1 MFTDNRSQSIAAID
15 ERSKPPDRTSKCVSV
30 MGVQSKAGSCIASDT
45 ANRSVNRGC
54 HQRVRDFDDEMVPQV
69 PTLFTSNSSKSTAVV
84 DVQRVCHQRVR
95 DFDDDTAQYAPSS
108 FTNISTKSTV
118 AVDTQ
123 SKSPDGMHKCIS
135 VIRVPSRD
143 ERRIATDMNI
153 SSAFGVKGALPGVYL
168 SLNEAVRKAN
178 SQPIKE
184 FSNYETLWRNIKAA
198 KAWVKQSVNE
208 QKLEHQQ
215 AHEHEQEDVC
225 QKTNS
230 HEQLHHQKLE
240 KNLKQ
245 SSSCSYLSP
254 RACKSHPEW
263 SCKGQRD
270 RVTKALDESRK
281 EQCID
286 PKILL
291 QWDPGGRPV
300 KIVKPSTSV
309 WTGRLEVDHSPSCH
323 GVNGPTIVTM
333 PQDST
338 PFELLDLSSMLR
350 HRQVS
355 HVRSASANVKQRMD
369 SFRCC
374 SPGRMHLDLRGRSAS
389 RIQKDLRKALVQDL
403 LDGDDT
409 AAFVCRQLGIDNIP
423 RADQLELMIAAM
435 PGRWQIK
442 FEGVT
447 AESDLD
453 IEEWM
458 KGHATHCS
466 KCSPTKIADDCYF
479 KVVHHFLLRG
489 FDPALKPGRSWESF
503 VSKNPAREAY
513 VDAWRQQEGKCKK
526 AWDKWENE
534 AAGLLS
540 AESKTKPNLVVPLL
554 PATRAKQVWRFHRDG
569 TPYKVRLCLD
579 LTAAEVNDATQ
590 DWHFR
595 YRNFEDIAENIRKG
609 DWLASVDISRFYLRL
624 PAGQGLR
631 QVQWVQVPST
641 YGETS
646 ASNVSQSG
654 KKWRQLQAIGFG
666 LKTAPA
672 WASVV
677 SSELVRI
684 LEAAGIRIVGCYLD
698 DLLIA
703 GETQEVC
710 QRNLDK
716 TLQIMKR
723 LGIPANEKTVQPQ
736 APEKGIVFL
745 GVHVRT
751 ADMRFTVS
759 EEHRKYA
766 IDRISHVLESGQT
779 TKGELAS
786 ISGVLSW
793 ISFVYV
799 PGKSRRQHIYDA
811 AGLGA
816 TGKKSDIVQIIGPL
830 RRQLSW
836 WRHSLSR
843 GGFVGTRIWDSQ
855 ASPSTCLM
863 HSDASGEDGW
873 GACIMN
879 LHVAGPWP
887 VELADNSMLFK
898 ELLPVAVTLSLV
910 APQLTETVFGV
921 AVDNTGAAFATNK
934 MSCSDRLSCRLL
946 QEISAALERM
956 GHTALATHV
965 RRHRNQHADD
975 LSHALFQV
983 QWDKIMK
990 QQKPR
995 KSRVD
1000 ASSWFFPFVAQ
1011 CTISGR
1017 CSTGV
1022 FRMRKSLFSS
1032 KKAVE
1037 QTQP

>member
-1 MFTDNRSQSIAAID
+1 MD
-15 ERSKPPDRTSKCVSV
+15 DR
-30 MGVQSKAGSCIASDT
+30 
-45 ANRSVNRGC
+45 
-54 HQRVRDFDDEMVPQV
+54 HQRVRDFDDEKVLPVPNS
-69 PTLFTSNSSKSTAVV
+69 FTDNRNTSSSAIDEQDERLDDASKRVSATAVYSRAENC
-84 DVQRVCHQRVR
+84 VQPDTINVSANRASSENCHHRVR
-95 DFDDDTAQYAPSS
+95 DFDDNTVQNVPTSFTNNFSTSTVAIDAPSS
-108 FTNISTKSTV
+108 
-118 AVDTQ
+118 
-123 SKSPDGMHKCIS
+123 SPDQTHKCVS
-135 VIRVPSRD
+135 VIRVPSRA
-143 ERRIATDMNI
+143 ERRIAVDMNI
-153 SSAFGVKGALPGVYL
+153 SSAFGVKGSSPGVYL
-168 SLNEAVRKAN
+168 SRNEAIRKAHA
-178 SQPIKE
+178 QPIRE
-184 FSNYETLWRNIKAA
+184 FANYEALWRNIKAA
-198 KAWVKQSVNE
+198 KAWVQQSVDEHEVKSLQKQE
-208 QKLEHQQ
+208 QDHKHEHQQ
-215 AHEHEQEDVC
+215 QVHVQSHAQSKALD
-225 QKTNS
+225 TNTKPPS
-230 HEQLHHQKLE
+230 CDR
-240 KNLKQ
+240 Q
-245 SSSCSYLSP
+245 SKSTS
-254 RACKSHPEW
+254 RARHPEW
-263 SCKGQRD
+263 SCKGQHD
-270 RVTKALDESRK
+270 RISGALEESCHDQR
-281 EQCID
+281 ID
-286 PKILL
+286 PKVLL
-291 QWDPGGRPV
+291 QWDPGGRSES
-300 KIVKPSTSV
+300 KVKPSSSV
-309 WTGRLEVDHSPSCH
+309 WKGRLQVDHSPSCH
-323 GVNGPTIVTM
+323 GVDGPKITTI
-333 PQDST
+333 PQESVS
-338 PFELLDLSSMLR
+338 FEPLDLLSVLR

-355 HVRSASANVKQRMD
+355 HVRPASAEVVRRMD
-369 SFRCC
+369 TFRCC
-374 SPGRMHLDLRGRSAS
+374 SPGKMVLDLRGRSAS

-403 LDGDDT
+403 LEGDDT
-409 AAFVCRQLGIDNIP
+409 AAFVCRQLGIDNVP

-435 PGRWQIK
+435 PGRWKLK
-442 FEGVT
+442 FEGPA
-447 AESDLD
+447 AESDLN

-458 KGHATHCS
+458 AGHATHCS
-466 KCSPTKIADDCYF
+466 KCSATEIADDCYF

-489 FDPALKPGRSWESF
+489 FDPALLPGFSWESF
-503 VSKNPAREAY
+503 RSKNPTREAY

-540 AESKTKPNLVVPLL
+540 EESLIKPKLVVPLL

-579 LTAAEVNDATQ
+579 LTAAEVNNATH
-590 DWHFR
+590 DWQFR

-631 QVQWVQVPST
+631 QAQWVQVPST
-641 YGETS
+641 YGDTS
-646 ASNVSQSG
+646 SSNVSQSG
-654 KKWRQLQAIGFG
+654 KKWKQLKAIGFG

-684 LEAAGIRIVGCYLD
+684 LEAAGVRIVGCYLD

-703 GETQEVC
+703 GKTQEIC

-716 TLQIMKR
+716 TLQIMKS

-759 EEHRKYA
+759 EEHRQYA
-766 IDRISHVLESGQT
+766 IDRISEVLESGQT
-779 TKGELAS
+779 TKGDLAS

-816 TGKKSDIVQIIGPL
+816 TGKKSDIVQILGPL
-830 RRQLSW
+830 QRQLQW
-836 WRHSLSR
+836 WQHTLSR

-855 ASPSTCLM
+855 ASPSTCLI

-873 GACIMN
+873 GACIAN

-887 VELADNSMLFK
+887 EELADNSMLFK

-956 GHTALATHV
+956 GHTALATHI

-990 QQKPR
+990 QQRPC

-1000 ASSWFFPFVAQ
+1000 TSSWFFPFVAQ
-1011 CTISGR
+1011 CTISGS

-1022 FRMRKSLFSS
+1022 FRMRKALFSS

-1037 QTQP
+1037 QTKP